1 MARLTKLAGIRAWIG
16 HRRHPGSYGREPSV
30 VVNIPL
36 DQQFD
41 VNAPDRVCLTVMQ
54 RIACR

>member
-1 MARLTKLAGIRAWIG
+1 MARLTKLAGIRAWID
-16 HRRHPGSYGREPSV
+16 HRRRPGSYGREPSV
-30 VVNIPL
+30 VVNITL

>member
-1 MARLTKLAGIRAWIG
+1 VARLTKLAGIRARIG
-16 HRRHPGSYGREPSV
+16 CRRRPGSYGGKPSV
-30 VVNIPL
+30 VVNITL